1 MAKPRG
7 DSMPSA
13 DWTSMIDII
22 FQLLIFFMVT
32 MALGT
37 VQQQSTVAQEGE
49 EQENL
54 PELPGMTDLGEAL
67 AITEGT
73 LLIHVADDEEDKVR
87 GDLMVY
93 LLTNDIPSIEEAN
106 KDSLG
111 TAGPF
116 SWDDA
121 YGKLTK
127 RMSDS
132 RMFGE
137 PLPRV
142 EMRATKNMP
151 YGYVLDVMNLCYHD
165 DEELRINQVFFRF
178 AKLARESRGG

>member
-7 DSMPSA
+7 DSIPSA

-37 VQQQSTVAQEGE
+37 VQQQAAAAQEGE

-67 AITEGT
+67 DITQGT
-73 LLIHVADDEEDKVR
+73 LLLHVADDAEDEVS
-87 GDLMVY
+87 GDFVVY
-93 LLTNDIPSIEEAN
+93 LLTNEIPTVEDAK
-106 KDSLG
+106 KDTTHS
-111 TAGPF
+111 AGPF
-116 SWDDA
+116 SWETA
-121 YGKLTK
+121 YKK
-127 RMSDS
+127 IADRMADS

-142 EMRATKNMP
+142 EMRATKNLP
-151 YGYVLDVMNLCYHD
+151 YGSVLDVMNLCYHD

-178 AKLARESRGG
+178 AKLAKEQRGG

>member
-7 DSMPSA
+7 DSIPSA

-37 VQQQSTVAQEGE
+37 VQQQSSAVQEGE

-54 PELPGMTDLGEAL
+54 PDLPGMTDLGEAL
-67 AITEGT
+67 SISEGI
-73 LLIHVADDEEDKVR
+73 LLIHVSDDADDQVK
-87 GDLMVY
+87 GDLAVY
-93 LLTNDIPSIEEAN
+93 LLTNQIPTVDDAK
-106 KDSLG
+106 KDS
-111 TAGPF
+111 TRSAGPF
-116 SWDDA
+116 SWEVA
-121 YGKLTK
+121 YAKLEK

-165 DEELRINQVFFRF
+165 EEELRINQVFFRF
-178 AKLARESRGG
+178 AKLARETRGG

>member
-7 DSMPSA
+7 DSIPSA

-37 VQQQSTVAQEGE
+37 VQQQAAAAQQGE

-67 AITEGT
+67 DITQGT
-73 LLIHVADDEEDKVR
+73 LLIHVADDEDNEVS
-87 GDLMVY
+87 GDLIVY
-93 LLTNDIPSIEEAN
+93 FLTHEIPTVDDAK
-106 KDSLG
+106 KDTTH

-116 SWDDA
+116 SWERA
-121 YGKLTK
+121 YDKFAK
-127 RMSDS
+127 KMADH

-137 PLPRV
+137 PLPTV
-142 EMRATKNMP
+142 EMRATKNLP
-151 YGYVLDVMNLCYHD
+151 YGSVLDVMNLCYHD

-178 AKLARESRGG
+178 AKLSKEPRGG